1 MVGREAAMVRMTT
14 AAGSAPHP
22 PARLMG
28 ALRSLELQVQHACV
42 SCVQGVTAQDVVVDV
57 PASLQHDDG
66 AALRSALLQRIHDN
80 A

>member
-1 MVGREAAMVRMTT
+1 MT
-14 AAGSAPHP
+14 AAASHA

-42 SCVQGVTAQDVVVDV
+42 SGVQGVTLQDVGVDV
-57 PASLQHDDG
+57 PPSMQDADG
-66 AALRSALLQRIHDN
+66 LRSALLQTLQDS